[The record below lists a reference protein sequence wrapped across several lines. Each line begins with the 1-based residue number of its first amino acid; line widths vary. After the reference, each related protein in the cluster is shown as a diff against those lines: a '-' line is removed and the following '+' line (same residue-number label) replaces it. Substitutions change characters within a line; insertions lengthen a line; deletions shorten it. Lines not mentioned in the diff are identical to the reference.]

1 MGKAKKAHSKKIKN
15 RNKQKADKAIH
26 ISRLRTKIIQEMI
39 REREVA
45 NKAAEAVKEAEGE
58 EVSEDGK
65 EVDLNELVEDTLTEE
80 LDKIDGDEITNE
92 ALGKK

>member
-1 MGKAKKAHSKKIKN
+1 MGKAKKAHAKKIKN
-15 RNKQKADKAIH
+15 RNKRKSDNDLH

-39 REREVA
+39 REREAA

-58 EVSEDGK
+58 EATEGK
-65 EVDLNELVEDTLTEE
+65 EVDLNKLVEDTLTEE
-80 LDKIDGDEITNE
+80 LDKIDSDEITDE